1 MYFDMYACMYNVPH
15 DCTTITQG
23 ADLGHVFCPPEAA
36 PVIKAYSPELIVHPL
51 L

>member
-1 MYFDMYACMYNVPH
+1 MCNVVMMMSPN
-15 DCTTITQG
+15 TQG
-23 ADLGHVFCPPEAA
+23 GDLGHVFCPEAAA